1 MVNLQFIFFFVISIY
16 ILDIVIMINHN
27 YILVTTIAVE
37 YNYILVVVIM
47 VNYNLNISYRYCGRS
62 QLRIDYYY

>member
-1 MVNLQFIFFFVISIY
+1 MFFGFNLHIGYHHYDKSQ
-16 ILDIVIMINHN
+16 L
-27 YILVTTIAVE
+27 YILVTAIAVE

-47 VNYNLNISYRYCGRS
+47 VNYNLNISYRYYDRS

>member
-1 MVNLQFIFFFVISIY
+1 
-16 ILDIVIMINHN
+16 MINHN

-47 VNYNLNISYRYCGRS
+47 VNYNLNISYRYCGGS